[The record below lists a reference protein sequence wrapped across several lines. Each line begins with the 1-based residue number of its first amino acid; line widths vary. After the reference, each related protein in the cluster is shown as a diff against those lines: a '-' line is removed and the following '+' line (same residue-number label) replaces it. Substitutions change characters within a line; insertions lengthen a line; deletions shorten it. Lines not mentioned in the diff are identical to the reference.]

1 MIPMRLAAILLTIA
15 LVMGARIAA
24 AAEFRTSDYAYA
36 ATIRVDGHATLY
48 AVPANEDVYRHT
60 VHADLSDVCVV
71 NGLNEVVPFALR
83 RTEPS
88 RNASA
93 EFSPLPLFPLQGVEG
108 FPNEGLKLRLQAGAA
123 SLDVEQSGANATRDT
138 GAYLIDA
145 RSTSAPVTALRLSWA
160 ADAPD
165 FSAQITVEQSTDL
178 VNWIPVMS
186 NAPIVNLHFNGQ
198 AFVRNE
204 VALPGIMRTILRL
217 RWLGKAPGVSLDG
230 VTGGAMP
237 VGLQR
242 PRQWLRATAAP
253 GRKPGEYEF
262 DLGMHAPIDRLNLEL
277 PESNTVV
284 DAAIYAQPGDATDWQ
299 PVSRARLYRML
310 APEASELTNEPF
322 SVPVTAARHWK
333 VDVSNAGG
341 GLGNGLPTLVAG
353 ILPEDLLF
361 VARGPGPFRLLYGNT
376 TATALA
382 VPQSSLVATT
392 ADASPGEAVL
402 PQATSLD
409 SPVVSGGDG
418 RLVPVAPGID
428 MKRLLLWL
436 VLILG
441 VGVLGAMT
449 WKLSRKL

>member
-1 MIPMRLAAILLTIA
+1 MIPTRLAGILLTLA
-15 LVMGARIAA
+15 LVMGARTAA

-48 AVPANEDVYRHT
+48 AVPVNEDVYRHT

-83 RTEPS
+83 RTDPS

-93 EFSPLPLFPLQGVEG
+93 EFSPLPLFQLQSVEG
-108 FPNEGLKLRLQAGAA
+108 VPNEGLKLRLQAGAA
-123 SLDVEQSGANATRDT
+123 YFDAEQSGANATRNT
-138 GAYLIDA
+138 RAYLIEA
-145 RSTSAPVTALRLSWA
+145 WSNSAPV
-160 ADAPD
+160 
-165 FSAQITVEQSTDL
+165 
-178 VNWIPVMS
+178 
-186 NAPIVNLHFNGQ
+186 
-198 AFVRNE
+198 
-204 VALPGIMRTILRL
+204 
-217 RWLGKAPGVSLDG
+217 
-230 VTGGAMP
+230 AMP
-237 VGLQR
+237 VELQR

-262 DLGMHAPIDRLNLEL
+262 DLGMHAPIDQLNLEL
-277 PESNTVV
+277 PEPNTVV
-284 DAAIYAQPGDATDWQ
+284 DAAIYAQPGDAADWQ

-310 APEASELTNEPF
+310 APEASELTNEPL
-322 SVPVTAARHWK
+322 SVPVTAARYWK

-353 ILPEDLLF
+353 VLPEDLLF
-361 VARGPGPFRLLYGNT
+361 VARGPGPFRLLYGNI

-382 VPQSSLVATT
+382 VPQSSLAVTT

-402 PQATSLD
+402 PQAASLD

-436 VLILG
+436 VLVLG
-441 VGVLGAMT
+441 VAVLSAMT
-449 WKLSRKL
+449 RKLSRKL